1 MGAEN
6 PKTIKY
12 APWEIETMGKPGRKK
27 AKEYD
32 VVIEQDEN
40 GVYVAH
46 VPELPGCH
54 TQGNSIEEVTKNA
67 SEAIELYLEHTK
79 NRVENPMKF
88 IGVKKVPAAAS
99 A

>member
-1 MGAEN
+1 MGAGSPE
-6 PKTIKY
+6 TIKY
-12 APWEIETMGKPGRKK
+12 SPWEIETMDKAGRKK

-67 SEAIELYLEHTK
+67 SEAIELYLEHAPFVHMHRK
-79 NRVENPMKF
+79 ML
-88 IGVKKVPAAAS
+88 G
-99 A
+99 